1 VSLVLKF
8 VGLSKSTYYY
18 QQHFG
23 IRGRK
28 PSETTLTSA
37 GSVVANSVIV
47 DKIKSIFNTEVFACY
62 GYAATY
68 QVIKNDFLINR
79 KKVYRLMKESHLL
92 LTRIKRYNVKKNY
105 VNFRKIKDATLFS
118 NLEMDIKYIPVKGE
132 NKNAYLLSVIDV
144 CTRVNLGHLLAY
156 SMKSDQVKKLFEYI
170 LKAYNINPKSIS
182 VSLRTDNGSQFIAKD
197 ARDYMLEVGIN
208 HEFTHVAT
216 PEENAHIESFHSIL
230 EREFVRRFELYNLS
244 HARSMMIEYMEWYNF
259 RRVHGSLAYKTPM
272 QLLKELIK
280 M

>member
-1 VSLVLKF
+1 VLKF
-8 VGLSKSTYYY
+8 VSLSKSTYYY

-28 PSETTLTSA
+28 PSKTTLTKS
-37 GSVVANSVIV
+37 GSVVTNSIVV
-47 DKIKSIFNTEVFACY
+47 DKIKSIFNTEGFACY
-62 GYAATY
+62 GYIATCH
-68 QVIKNDFLINR
+68 ILKADFLINR
-79 KKVYRLMKESHLL
+79 KKVYRLMKENNLL
-92 LTRIKRYNVKKNY
+92 LIRIKRCNSGKSYVK
-105 VNFRKIKDATLFS
+105 FRKIKDATLFS
-118 NLEMDIKYIPVKGE
+118 NLEMDIKYIPIKGE
-132 NKNAYLLSVIDV
+132 KKNAYLLSVIDV

-156 SMKSDQVKKLFEYI
+156 SMKSDRVKKLFEYI
-170 LKAYNINPKSIS
+170 LKAYNINPKSTS

-230 EREFVRRFELYNLS
+230 EREFVKRFELDNLH
-244 HARSMMIEYMEWYNF
+244 HARSMMLEYMEWYNF
-259 RRVHGSLAYKTPM
+259 RRVHASISYRTPM